1 MKTGLLIVI
10 MSAVLATMSFNLFSK
25 DVYTSPKLKLDKKLG
40 QTVIIKDTEWE
51 SNYKIED
58 NTERDIA
65 SLKKNAPK
73 DTPPRKMIKRAPS
86 SDKHEAIKY
95 WVVHPKFD

>member
-1 MKTGLLIVI
+1 MKTRLLIVI
-10 MSAVLATMSFNLFSK
+10 LCGALTTISFNLFSK

-40 QTVIIKDTEWE
+40 QTVLIKDTEWE

-65 SLKKNAPK
+65 SLKKNPPK
-73 DTPPRKMIKRAPS
+73 YTPKKMIKRAPS
-86 SDKHEAIKY
+86 SDKHEPIKY
-95 WVVHPKFD
+95 WIVHPKYE